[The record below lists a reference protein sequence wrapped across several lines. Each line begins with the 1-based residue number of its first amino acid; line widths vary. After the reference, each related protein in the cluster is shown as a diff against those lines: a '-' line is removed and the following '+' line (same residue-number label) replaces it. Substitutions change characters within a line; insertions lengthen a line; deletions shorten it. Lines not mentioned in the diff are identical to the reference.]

1 MEKHITLHNRE
12 VAYTLKRSKRAKRMR
27 LTVYCSGDFVV
38 TAPNHLQD
46 LKIDQYIVYKSRWV
60 LEKVDF
66 YTDLLKNQPKVY
78 ADMDNKAIQAKASEL
93 VQKKVKK
100 YNRKL
105 GFKFSAINI
114 KDQKTCWGSCS
125 KKKNLNF
132 NWRIVLLPDHLAD
145 YIVVHELCHLKEF
158 NHSRKYWNLVQS
170 ILPKYQESSAELKK
184 NGLLVY

>member
-1 MEKHITLHNRE
+1 
-12 VAYTLKRSKRAKRMR
+12 MR
-27 LTVYCSGDFVV
+27 LTVYCTGDFVV
-38 TAPNHLQD
+38 TAPNLLQEQ
-46 LKIDQYIVYKSRWV
+46 KIDQYIVQKSRWV

-66 YTDLLKNQPKVY
+66 YSDLIKNQPKIY
-78 ADMDNKAIQAKASEL
+78 SDMDNSTLQAKALEL
-93 VQKKVKK
+93 VQKKVKR

-105 GFKFSAINI
+105 GFKFHEINI

-158 NHSRKYWNLVQS
+158 NHSRQYWNLVAS
-170 ILPKYQESSAELKK
+170 ILPNFEELAKDLK
-184 NGLLVY
+184 SKGLMVS

>member
-1 MEKHITLHNRE
+1 MIKQITLHNRE
-12 VAYTLKRSKRAKRMR
+12 VSYTLKRSQRAKRMR
-27 LTVYCSGDFVV
+27 LTVYCTGDFVV

-46 LKIDQYIVYKSRWV
+46 LKIDQYIVQKSRWV

-78 ADMDNKAIQAKASEL
+78 ADMDSKALQVKALEL

-158 NHSRKYWNLVQS
+158 NHSRRYWNLVQS
-170 ILPKYQESSAELKK
+170 ILPNHQELVNDLKSK
-184 NGLLVY
+184 GLMVS